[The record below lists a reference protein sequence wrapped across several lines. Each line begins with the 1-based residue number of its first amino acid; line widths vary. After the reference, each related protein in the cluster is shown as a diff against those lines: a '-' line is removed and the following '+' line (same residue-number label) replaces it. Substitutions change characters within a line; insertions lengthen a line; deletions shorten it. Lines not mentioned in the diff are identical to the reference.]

1 MEYEKELPLIIG
13 TSVKDILRSYVNLKE
28 TIKISP
34 VIRSTSVDNIP
45 IDGQKWKNSMSFK

>member
-28 TIKISP
+28 TIKINP